1 MPWKSTMRSTVA
13 AVLRMQREA
22 QRRQRELAKQR
33 AQLAALQERQ
43 TAAHE
48 VAVYED
54 YIDHLLSVHKECGP
68 EWDWEA
74 VLARDPPAEPERSD
88 THQQQAREL
97 LDAFQPNLLDKLLG
111 RVETKR
117 SQFAQAAAEAKECD
131 EREYCQALEDHRN
144 EHAKWVVMH
153 ELSQKILDGRVEAY
167 LDAIRVVEPFKHISQ
182 LGSSLNVQPLDSE
195 RAVVVLDTYDEDIIP
210 AEMKTLLKSGKL
222 SVKSVPKTRY
232 YALYQDHICGCTLR
246 VARELFAL
254 LPLRMV
260 IVNAQGELLNT
271 QTGHLESQAILSVA
285 VPTEALEQLDFD
297 QLDPSDAMNNFVHHM
312 SFRRTEGFSAVVP
325 LDPTDLS
332 A

>member
-13 AVLRMQREA
+13 AVRRMEREA
-22 QRRQRELAKQR
+22 QRRQRQLAKQR

-54 YIDHLLSVHKECGP
+54 YVDHLLSVHKACGP

-74 VLARDPPAEPERSD
+74 ILARDPPAEPKRSD
-88 THQQQAREL
+88 THQRQARGL
-97 LDAFQPNLLDKLLG
+97 LDAFQPNLFDKLLG

-117 SQFAQAAAEAKECD
+117 CGFVQAAAEARECD
-131 EREYCQALEDHRN
+131 EREYRQALEDYRN
-144 EHAKWVVMH
+144 EHEEWVVLH
-153 ELSQKILDGRVEAY
+153 ELSQQLLDGCVEAY

-182 LGSSLNVQPLDSE
+182 LGSSLDMQPLDSE
-195 RAVVVLDTYDEDIIP
+195 RAVIVLDAYDEDIIP
-210 AEMKTLLKSGKL
+210 AETKTLLKSGKL

-232 YALYQDHICGCTLR
+232 YAFYQDHICSCTLR

-260 IVNAQGELLNT
+260 IVNAQAQLLNT
-271 QTGHLESQAILSVA
+271 QTGHLESKTILSVA
-285 VPTEALEQLDFD
+285 VPRETLERLNLG
-297 QLDPSDAMNNFVHHM
+297 QLDPSDAMSNFVHHM
-312 SFRRTEGFSAVVP
+312 NFRKTKGFAAVVP
-325 LDPTDLS
+325 LDPADLG